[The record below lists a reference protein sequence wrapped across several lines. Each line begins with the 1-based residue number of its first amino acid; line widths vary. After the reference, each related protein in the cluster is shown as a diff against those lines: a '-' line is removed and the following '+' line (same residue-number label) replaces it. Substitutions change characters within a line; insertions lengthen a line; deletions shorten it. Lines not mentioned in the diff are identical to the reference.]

1 MRRLDY
7 EKKELSSRFGVL
19 YSTLKRFM
27 RVLDDG
33 QQHQQNQANSNKSP
47 DVSGK
52 FLQPLNTTLGNA
64 TQNFLSIVQPI
75 VDLNLSNKNLK
86 CPC

>member
-27 RVLDDG
+27 RVLDEG
-33 QQHQQNQANSNKSP
+33 NSQQQQNQTNMNKSQT
-47 DVSGK
+47 DVSGPAGR
-52 FLQPLNTTLGNA
+52 FLQPLNTSTLLGNI
-64 TQNFLSIVQPI
+64 NSIF
-75 VDLNLSNKNLK
+75 
-86 CPC
+86 